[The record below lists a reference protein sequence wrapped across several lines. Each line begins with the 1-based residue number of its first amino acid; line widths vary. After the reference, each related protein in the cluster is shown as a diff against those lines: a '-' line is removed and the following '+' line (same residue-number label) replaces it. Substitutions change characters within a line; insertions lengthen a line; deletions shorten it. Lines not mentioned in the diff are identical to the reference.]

1 MCICLVR
8 AFLFSIFLR
17 FYVVRKYIF
26 LLIAYWWKIF
36 LVRDF
41 VSLFTRYYKLKD
53 WMDFESKVI
62 DCVYSCPYIMG

>member
-26 LLIAYWWKIF
+26 LLTAIP
-36 LVRDF
+36 VEDF
-41 VSLFTRYYKLKD
+41 SRKGF
-53 WMDFESKVI
+53 
-62 DCVYSCPYIMG
+62 C